1 MLLFLQFLPFEFDG
15 VDHGRVVGCVL
26 GEHPAHLPESVAG
39 RDGRADQCFDGI
51 RGRSLHG
58 FQRLVELLQTVFDA
72 LFRQFALVADGGV
85 QVVAG
90 DAELVGDLVQVQVP
104 DSFAQENPVSG
115 FQHFFSVHS
124 RMVLRCRP

>member
-1 MLLFLQFLPFEFDG
+1 MASSENIQLICPKASQ
-15 VDHGRVVGCVL
+15 
-26 GEHPAHLPESVAG
+26 AS
-39 RDGRADQCFDGI
+39 DGRADQCFDGI

-58 FQRLVELLQTVFDA
+58 LQRLVELLQTVFDA
-72 LFRQFALVADGGV
+72 MFRQFALVAVGGV

-90 DAELVGDLVQVQVP
+90 DAELVGDLVQVQVL
-104 DSFAQENPVSG
+104 DSFAQEEFAGG